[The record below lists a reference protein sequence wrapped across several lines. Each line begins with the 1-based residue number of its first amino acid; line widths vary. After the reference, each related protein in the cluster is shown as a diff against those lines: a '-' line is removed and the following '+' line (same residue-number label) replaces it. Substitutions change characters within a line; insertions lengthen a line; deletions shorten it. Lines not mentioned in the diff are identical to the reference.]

1 MRKKLRIIAIGLVL
15 TLSVSC
21 TTNDLWYASEAL
33 DASAAVIGTTAAFID
48 ITRPHY
54 CPHYRPHR
62 PPYHRPAPPPRP
74 SRPLPPPPPPHW
86 R

>member
-21 TTNDLWYASEAL
+21 TTSDLWYASEAL

-54 CPHYRPHR
+54 RPHR
-62 PPYHRPAPPPRP
+62 PPYHRPAPPRRP